1 MHFRQAKIQGNF
13 KYADFSGRRDGI
25 MKKTKSIRKILAS
38 FMVLCVGLS
47 AVSLS
52 ACDSKNSS
60 ENKLNSASKVDTSG
74 VREIYYLNF
83 KPEIAD
89 KYEAVSRE
97 YEKKTGI
104 KVKIETAAEGTY
116 ENVLTEKI
124 KNSITAP
131 TIFQLNG
138 PVSYEKWKS
147 FCADLSETE
156 FYNTL
161 SDKTLALKDRT
172 GVYGIPYTIEGYGII
187 YNKAITDKYF
197 ASDKK
202 SSKYGSM
209 DEINSFDKLK
219 ELVEDMTKLKKE
231 IGIKGV
237 FGSTSLKKGQDWR
250 WQTHL
255 MNIPLYY
262 EFGRGSSSAII
273 NCFHSAEL
281 EFSYADNYKNIFDLY
296 IDNSCTDKSSL
307 GSKTVDDS
315 MKEFALGDVA
325 MVQNGNWAWDSIAGI
340 KGNTVKAENI
350 KYLPIYTGVE
360 NEEKQGICIGTENYF
375 AINAHVDL
383 ARQQAAVNF
392 LEWLFSD
399 SYGKKAVINELG
411 FIAPFTTFIDA
422 EKPKNPLAKE
432 VLSWMNRED
441 IQNVSWVFGGVP
453 SEEWKEA
460 LGKDLLSYA
469 EGDME
474 WKTVIEN
481 TKSSWKEQAKIKN
494 KK

>member
-1 MHFRQAKIQGNF
+1 MPIFLF
-13 KYADFSGRRDGI
+13 RRDDI
-25 MKKTKSIRKILAS
+25 MEKTKSLKKILVS
-38 FMVLCVGLS
+38 FMVLCVGMS

-52 ACDSKNSS
+52 GCEEKKSN
-60 ENKLNSASKVDTSG
+60 EFKLNSASKIDTSS
-74 VREIYYLNF
+74 VKEIYYLNF

-89 KYEAVSRE
+89 KYEAVARE

-104 KVKIETAAEGTY
+104 RIKVETAAEGTY
-116 ENVLTEKI
+116 ENVLTEKM
-124 KNSITAP
+124 KNSIEAP
-131 TIFQLNG
+131 VIFQLNG
-138 PVSYEKWKS
+138 PVSYEKWKNS
-147 FCADLSETE
+147 CADLSKTE

-197 ASDKK
+197 ALDKK
-202 SSKYGSM
+202 SSKYSSM

-219 ELVEDMTKLKKE
+219 EIVEDMTKLKKE

-255 MNIPLYY
+255 MNMPLYY
-262 EFGRGSSSAII
+262 EFTRGNSSAII

-281 EFSYADNYKNIFDLY
+281 EFKYSDNYKNIFDLY
-296 IDNSCTDKSSL
+296 LDNSCADRDTL
-307 GSKTVDDS
+307 GGKTVDDS
-315 MKEFALGDVA
+315 MKEFSQGKVA
-325 MVQNGNWAWDSIAGI
+325 MIQNGNWAWDSIAGT
-340 KGNTVKAENI
+340 KGNVVTAENI

-360 NEEKQGICIGTENYF
+360 KEEKQGLCIGTENYY
-375 AINAHVDL
+375 AINAHVDP

-399 SYGKKAVINELG
+399 SYSKKAVINELG
-411 FIAPFTTFIDA
+411 FIAPFTTFINA

-432 VLSWMNRED
+432 VISWMNRED

-469 EGDME
+469 EGDTE
-474 WKTVIEN
+474 WKTVVEN
-481 TKSSWKEQAKIKN
+481 AKKSWKEQVQIKN